1 MAVTIHWLCSRGEI
15 TELDSNLHLLLS
27 QIGQG
32 LTQVLRQVLSASS
45 SINCGKTSNSLGLL
59 RFLNIFN
66 VMVLK

>member
-59 RFLNIFN
+59 WFLNIFN